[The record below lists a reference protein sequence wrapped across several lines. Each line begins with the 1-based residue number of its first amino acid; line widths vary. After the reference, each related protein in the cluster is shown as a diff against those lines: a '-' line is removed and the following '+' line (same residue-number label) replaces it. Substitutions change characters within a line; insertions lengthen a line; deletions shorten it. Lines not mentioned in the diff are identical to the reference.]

1 MFSSIYCYRVP
12 KKNIE
17 TLLLVQKKSSDIYK
31 KYGAIDDW
39 TFGPEN
45 LLAKYGCCSFPGEIS
60 VGADEEL
67 FFSLSLFKSKEDHD
81 RIMPLIDQDSEI
93 ENLYN
98 EISKLID
105 LSKVIRGEFRRL
117 V

>member
-17 TLLLVQKKSSDIYK
+17 AFLLIQKKSADIYK
-31 KYGAIDDW
+31 KYGVIDDW

-45 LLAKYGCCSFPGEIS
+45 LLAKYGCRSFSGEVS
-60 VGADEEL
+60 VGTDEEL

-81 RIMPLIDQDSEI
+81 RIMPLVDQDSEI
-93 ENLYN
+93 ADLYN

-105 LSKVIRGEFRRL
+105 LSKVIRGEFRKL
-117 V
+117 I